1 MDIKTLLGEAYM
13 EGMSIDDINAALADK
28 TFVDPATLPKS
39 VSKELFDKKVSEL
52 SKKTKELDD
61 LKKSNMSDEQKMQAL
76 IDEANLTKSTYL
88 KKSARLDV
96 EQVLIRGG
104 LEAKDYENIIDTLV
118 SEDAEESKNRA
129 SALVDLISAQ
139 KQQIEEN
146 FKKNLRD
153 NLPKPPRGKEG
164 DEVEKEDFDK
174 MTLTEKMKFKE
185 EYPEEY
191 KQFSGGN

>member
-1 MDIKTLLGEAYM
+1 MDIKTLLGEAYT

-76 IDEANLTKSTYL
+76 IDL

-164 DEVEKEDFDK
+164 DEVQKEDFDK